1 MEIAEI
7 LSIDRISLSDDLRS
21 KKTVLER
28 LGSLLELKNAG
39 PSACH
44 IGDLL
49 SSRERLGTTGLGGG
63 IALPHARIAKNE
75 PARAAFLKIS
85 NPIDF
90 DAIDEKPVD
99 LFLGLCLPEDS
110 INEYLNLL
118 GKVAEAFED
127 ITLVENLRVSNDKE
141 AVLLRLSGQIDSK
154 RGV

>member
-7 LSIDRISLSDDLRS
+7 LSIHRISLGDELRS

-28 LGSLLELKNAG
+28 LGSLLEVENGG
-39 PSACH
+39 PSACQ

-63 IALPHARIAKNE
+63 IALPHARISKKE

-85 NPIDF
+85 KPIDF
-90 DAIDEKPVD
+90 DAVDEKPVD

-110 INEYLNLL
+110 VDEYLNLL

-127 ITLVENLRVSNDKE
+127 ISLVENLRAIDDE
-141 AVLLRLSGQIDSK
+141 QIVLRRLLGEIDSK

>member
-1 MEIAEI
+1 MEIAKI
-7 LSIDRISLSDDLRS
+7 FSIERISLRDDLRS

-28 LGSLLELKNAG
+28 LGSLLEIKNAG
-39 PSACH
+39 PSACQ

-49 SSRERLGTTGLGGG
+49 ASRESLGTTGLGSG
-63 IALPHARIAKNE
+63 IALPHARIAKKE

-90 DAIDEKPVD
+90 DAVDEKPVD

-118 GKVAEAFED
+118 GKVAEALED
-127 ITLVENLRVSNDKE
+127 ISFVVNLRTIDDKE
-141 AVLLRLSGQIDSK
+141 AVLRRLSIEIDSK
-154 RGV
+154 QGV

>member
-7 LSIDRISLSDDLRS
+7 LSIDRISFGDDLRS

-28 LGSLLELKNAG
+28 LGSLLEVKNVG
-39 PSACH
+39 PSADK

-75 PARAAFLKIS
+75 PARAAFLKLS

-90 DAIDEKPVD
+90 DALDEKPVD

-110 INEYLNLL
+110 IDEYLNLL
-118 GKVAEAFED
+118 GKVAEALENISF
-127 ITLVENLRVSNDKE
+127 VENLRIIDDKE
-141 AVLLRLSGQIDSK
+141 AVLRKLVKGIDSK
-154 RGV
+154 RGL

>member
-1 MEIAEI
+1 MEHELRHIFFLKEFYIQSI
-7 LSIDRISLSDDLRS
+7 LVGLITSL
-21 KKTVLER
+21 
-28 LGSLLELKNAG
+28 
-39 PSACH
+39 ACQ

-63 IALPHARIAKNE
+63 IALPHARIAKKE

-141 AVLLRLSGQIDSK
+141 AVLRRLSGQIDSK
-154 RGV
+154 GV

>member
-7 LSIDRISLSDDLRS
+7 LSIDSISLSDDLRS

-28 LGSLLELKNAG
+28 LGGLLELKNAG
-39 PSACH
+39 PSACQ

-63 IALPHARIAKNE
+63 IALPHARIAKKE

-141 AVLLRLSGQIDSK
+141 AVLRRLSGQIDSK

>member
-7 LSIDRISLSDDLRS
+7 FSIERISLCDDLRS

-28 LGSLLELKNAG
+28 LGSLLEVKNAG
-39 PSACH
+39 PSASQ

-49 SSRERLGTTGLGGG
+49 ASRERLGTTGLGGG
-63 IALPHARIAKNE
+63 IALPHAKIAKKE

-90 DAIDEKPVD
+90 DAVDEKPVD

-118 GKVAEAFED
+118 GKVAEALED
-127 ITLVENLRVSNDKE
+127 ISFVENLRIIDDKE
-141 AVLLRLSGQIDSK
+141 VVLRRLSREIDSK
-154 RGV
+154 QGV

>member
-28 LGSLLELKNAG
+28 LGLLLELKNVG
-39 PSACH
+39 PSACQ

-90 DAIDEKPVD
+90 DAVDEKPVD

-110 INEYLNLL
+110 INEYLDLL
-118 GKVAEAFED
+118 GKVAEALENISF
-127 ITLVENLRVSNDKE
+127 VESLRIIDDKE
-141 AVLLRLSGQIDSK
+141 SVLRKLLKEIDSK
-154 RGV
+154 GVV

>member
-1 MEIAEI
+1 M
-7 LSIDRISLSDDLRS
+7 
-21 KKTVLER
+21 
-28 LGSLLELKNAG
+28 LELKNVG
-39 PSACH
+39 PSACQ

-90 DAIDEKPVD
+90 DAVDEKPVD

-110 INEYLNLL
+110 INEYLDLL
-118 GKVAEAFED
+118 GKVAEALENISF
-127 ITLVENLRVSNDKE
+127 VESLRIIDDKE
-141 AVLLRLSGQIDSK
+141 SVLRKLLKEIDSK
-154 RGV
+154 GVV